1 MDVARASEIDAL
13 RLTTLCLP
21 VRKLQKSLHAKA
33 KAEPS
38 YRFYSLWDKMH
49 RNDVLAE
56 AYQLCRANRGAA
68 GADGET
74 FADIEAQGVDFWL
87 GNLLEELRTKRYAPG
102 PLLRVWIPKSNGG
115 RRPLSIPSIRD
126 RVAQMAA
133 HLVLGPI
140 FEADLLP
147 QQYGFR
153 PGVDAKMAIRRVFFH
168 ITQHGRR
175 EIVDGDLS
183 DYFGTIP
190 HSPLLR
196 CLVRRV
202 SDGQVVSVVKQW
214 LRTPV
219 VEREGR
225 RYRRTTEARDSQRGV
240 PQGGCI
246 SPLMANLYFRRFL
259 LAWEKFGYARDLDAQ
274 VVNYADDLV
283 ICCKPGNG
291 PAAMTRMRELMDR
304 VGLRVNEQKTHLV
317 SVPEER
323 FNFLG
328 YTIGRF
334 YGKDGRPYIGTCP
347 SRKAVSRLLRR
358 IHDETSTRWV
368 AKTVESRVTE
378 LNQVI
383 RGWCGYFNQGPVQ
396 KTYYF
401 IRAYTEK
408 RLRRWLMKKR
418 QRRGTGY
425 RQYPD
430 AYLYEKLGLY
440 KPVVRRVNPS
450 SAKA

>member
-1 MDVARASEIDAL
+1 MNVARAPEIDAL
-13 RLTTLCLP
+13 RLRTLSLT

-38 YRFYSLWDKMH
+38 FRFYSLWDKMY
-49 RNDVLAE
+49 RRDVLAE
-56 AYQLCRANRGAA
+56 AYWACRANRGAA

-74 FADIEAQGVDFWL
+74 FADIEAQGVDQWL
-87 GNLLEELRTKRYAPG
+87 GNLREELRTRQYVPG

-126 RVAQMAA
+126 RAAQMAA
-133 HLVLGPI
+133 HLVLAPI

-168 ITQHGRR
+168 ITDHGRR

-190 HSPLLR
+190 HTPLLR
-196 CLVRRV
+196 CLARRV
-202 SDGQVVSVVKQW
+202 SDGQVLSVAKQW

-225 RYRRTTEARDSQRGV
+225 HYRRTTEARDSQRGV

-259 LAWEKFGYARDLDAQ
+259 LAWEKFGYARNLDARI
-274 VVNYADDLV
+274 VNYADDLV
-283 ICCKPGNG
+283 ICCRPGNG
-291 PAAMTRMRELMDR
+291 PAAMTRMRELMALL
-304 VGLRVNEQKTHLV
+304 GLRVNEQKTHLV
-317 SVPEER
+317 SVLEGR

-334 YGKDGRPYIGTCP
+334 YGKDGKPYIGTCP

-368 AKTVESRVTE
+368 TKTVETRVTE

-396 KTYYF
+396 RTYYV

-430 AYLYEKLGLY
+430 EYLYEKLGLY
-440 KPVVRRVNPS
+440 KPMARRINLP

>member
-1 MDVARASEIDAL
+1 
-13 RLTTLCLP
+13 
-21 VRKLQKSLHAKA
+21 
-33 KAEPS
+33 
-38 YRFYSLWDKMH
+38 
-49 RNDVLAE
+49 
-56 AYQLCRANRGAA
+56 
-68 GADGET
+68 
-74 FADIEAQGVDFWL
+74 
-87 GNLLEELRTKRYAPG
+87 
-102 PLLRVWIPKSNGG
+102 
-115 RRPLSIPSIRD
+115 
-126 RVAQMAA
+126 MAA
-133 HLVLGPI
+133 HLVLAPI

-153 PGVDAKMAIRRVFFH
+153 LGVDAKMAIRRVFFH

-196 CLVRRV
+196 CVARRV
-202 SDGQVVSVVKQW
+202 SDGWVLAVVKQW

-219 VEREGR
+219 VEREGQ

-259 LAWEKFGYARDLDAQ
+259 LAWEKFGYARDLDAR
-274 VVNYADDLV
+274 VVNYADDMV

-291 PAAMTRMRELMDR
+291 SAAMTRMRELMER
-304 VGLRVNEQKTHLV
+304 LGLRVNEQKTHLV

-323 FNFLG
+323 FDFLG

-334 YGKDGRPYIGTCP
+334 YGKDGKPYIGTCP
-347 SRKAVSRLLRR
+347 SRKAVSRLFRR

-368 AKTVESRVTE
+368 TKTVETRVTE

-396 KTYYF
+396 RAYYF
-401 IRAYTEK
+401 IRTYTER

-418 QRRGTGY
+418 QQRGTGY

-430 AYLYEKLGLY
+430 EYLYEKLGLY
-440 KPVVRRVNPS
+440 KPVARRVDPP

>member
-1 MDVARASEIDAL
+1 MNVARTPEIDAMRL
-13 RLTTLCLP
+13 RTLSST

-38 YRFYSLWDKMH
+38 FRFYSLWDKVY
-49 RNDVLAE
+49 RRDVLAE
-56 AYQLCRANRGAA
+56 AYRLCRANRGAA

-74 FADIEAQGVDFWL
+74 FDDIVAQGVDHWL
-87 GNLLEELRTKRYAPG
+87 GNLREELRTKQYVPR
-102 PLLRVWIPKSNGG
+102 PLLRVWIPKSSGG
-115 RRPLSIPSIRD
+115 RRPLSIPPIRD

-133 HLVLGPI
+133 HLVLAPI

-147 QQYGFR
+147 QQYGYR
-153 PGVDAKMAIRRVFFH
+153 PGADAKMAIRRVFFH

-190 HSPLLR
+190 HTPLMR
-196 CLVRRV
+196 CLARRV
-202 SDGQVVSVVKQW
+202 SDGQVLSVVRQW

-219 VEREGR
+219 VERDGR
-225 RYRRTTEARDSQRGV
+225 RDRRTTEARDSRRGV

-259 LAWEKFGYARDLDAQ
+259 LAWEKFGYARDLDARI
-274 VVNYADDLV
+274 VNYADDLV

-291 PAAMTRMRELMDR
+291 PAAMGRMRELMER
-304 VGLRVNEQKTHLV
+304 LGLRVNEQKTHIV

-323 FNFLG
+323 FDFLG

-334 YGKDGRPYIGTCP
+334 YGKDGKPYMGTRP
-347 SRKAVSRLLRR
+347 SRQAVSRLLRR
-358 IHDETSTRWV
+358 IHDETSTQWV
-368 AKTVESRVTE
+368 TKTVESRITE
-378 LNQVI
+378 LNPVI

-396 KTYYF
+396 QTYRL

-430 AYLYEKLGLY
+430 AYLYEKLGLF
-440 KPVVRRVNPS
+440 KPVARRVNPP